1 MYLKEKTLSK
11 LYFTAL
17 QGNKLWNN
25 IVADYFL
32 KDFVFFSLIL
42 EKKWVFGL
50 GIIQRKEYLWGELVP
65 FKWSFL
71 KKVLFVKTDNL
82 ATIVT

>member
-42 EKKWVFGL
+42 EGEGMSIWTRYNTKERIFMRWTSILQMVFSKKSVIYENW
-50 GIIQRKEYLWGELVP
+50 
-65 FKWSFL
+65 
-71 KKVLFVKTDNL
+71 
-82 ATIVT
+82 